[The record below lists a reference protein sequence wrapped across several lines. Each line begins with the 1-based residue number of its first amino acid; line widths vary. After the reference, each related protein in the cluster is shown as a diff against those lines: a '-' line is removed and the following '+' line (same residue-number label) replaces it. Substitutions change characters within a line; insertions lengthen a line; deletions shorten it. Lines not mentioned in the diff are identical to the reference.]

1 LYQNYQLFNTFFF
14 VCLQLWVAPICVAVA
29 LILMILEIG
38 VAAVAGLG
46 LMLTMLPVQSILARK
61 AGTAKRQMLKFTD
74 ERVKLISEI
83 LNGKIY
89 K

>member
-1 LYQNYQLFNTFFF
+1 
-14 VCLQLWVAPICVAVA
+14 
-29 LILMILEIG
+29 MINEVG

-46 LMLTMLPVQSILARK
+46 LMLTMLPVQSELARRT
-61 AGTAKRQMLKFTD
+61 GIAKRKMLAFTD

-83 LNGKIY
+83 LNGKTN